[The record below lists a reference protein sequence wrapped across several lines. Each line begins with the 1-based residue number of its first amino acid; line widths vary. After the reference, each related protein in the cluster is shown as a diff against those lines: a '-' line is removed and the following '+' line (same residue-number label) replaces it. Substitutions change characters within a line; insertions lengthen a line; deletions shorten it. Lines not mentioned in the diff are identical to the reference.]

1 MVANALYYTDIPQQS
16 LRAYKNL
23 NIYLDTPLIVSLL
36 GLSGEMKEKS
46 TQKLVK
52 LIHLQKGTIKC
63 FSHVLEETI
72 NLLKTSADEFNS
84 PTAYGNVIIEAK
96 RKGLTK
102 ADLYLLAQGIEEA
115 LSKFHITTV
124 PSSLYETKYQIDE
137 KYLEEKLSFYRNQ
150 HAKQV
155 DVDSIRCIYAL
166 RKGLQPRNICKS
178 RELLATN
185 NSALIQVVHDY
196 EQEKMGRGSS
206 ISAII
211 SSFELINYTWL
222 ISSHDVSLPKIELL
236 ALAFSLTEIND
247 SFIAKVIKTSVR
259 LKEQGA
265 ISEEQEIMLR
275 TLNVQKELSDCSLGD
290 ENELS
295 PEAVE
300 AYIKKYED
308 NLKDEA
314 YSETRH
320 FKAKLEEKEREEQSA
335 KEKEQSEL
343 QTISIKADN
352 YANLATIIII
362 IVLILIGL
370 VITIFRCIYFRDS
383 ITADIVFSVF
393 SFLLFT
399 VFGVALIP
407 KFRPIK
413 KRMKRFFFILLKLKN
428 ELQRI
433 IK

>member
-1 MVANALYYTDIPQQS
+1 MTF
-16 LRAYKNL
+16 
-23 NIYLDTPLIVSLL
+23 
-36 GLSGEMKEKS
+36 
-46 TQKLVK
+46 
-52 LIHLQKGTIKC
+52 TI
-63 FSHVLEETI
+63 
-72 NLLKTSADEFNS
+72 
-84 PTAYGNVIIEAK
+84 
-96 RKGLTK
+96 
-102 ADLYLLAQGIEEA
+102 
-115 LSKFHITTV
+115 
-124 PSSLYETKYQIDE
+124 
-137 KYLEEKLSFYRNQ
+137 
-150 HAKQV
+150 
-155 DVDSIRCIYAL
+155 
-166 RKGLQPRNICKS
+166 
-178 RELLATN
+178 
-185 NSALIQVVHDY
+185 
-196 EQEKMGRGSS
+196 
-206 ISAII
+206 
-211 SSFELINYTWL
+211 INYTWL
-222 ISSHDVSLPKIELL
+222 ISSHDISLPKIELL
-236 ALAFSLTEIND
+236 ALAFSLTELND
-247 SFIAKVIKTSVR
+247 SFIAKVIKTSVS

-370 VITIFRCIYFRDS
+370 VITIFRAIYFRDS

-393 SFLLFT
+393 GFLLFT
-399 VFGVALIP
+399 VFGVAFIP
-407 KFRPIK
+407 LFRPIK

-428 ELQRI
+428 ELPRI